1 MGSFKRT
8 KLWKSTVSLY
18 ANEEIV
24 LSTKESMRSSF
35 SCQELHM
42 QSTSIIKEASAIFQ
56 QNGNTNN
63 KIWES
68 ERRTLIAS
76 TGGEL
81 FSESRMFMIKVIMF
95 LAMIC
100 LPGNIFALTILYKH
114 DQSHN
119 TSTHSYENI
128 THSPMPYHTDQ
139 DPIEFKN
146 ISSSSSVSSDV
157 RSSTEKVKN
166 LSIVIM

>member
-24 LSTKESMRSSF
+24 LSRKELMRSSF
-35 SCQELHM
+35 SCQELHI
-42 QSTSIIKEASAIFQ
+42 QSTSIIKEATAIYQ
-56 QNGNTNN
+56 QNGNTTN
-63 KIWES
+63 KTWEPV
-68 ERRTLIAS
+68 RRTLIES

-81 FSESRMFMIKVIMF
+81 FSESRIFMIKIIMF
-95 LAMIC
+95 LAIIC
-100 LPGNIFALTILYKH
+100 LPGNIFALSILYKH

-119 TSTHSYENI
+119 TSRHSYENI

-157 RSSTEKVKN
+157 RSSTEKVKKISV
-166 LSIVIM
+166 LL